1 MRRTVVIS
9 SIVIIT
15 VTLFLTFYPFPH
27 AIHIKQPVVQ
37 FIEND
42 PDSAS
47 TTTMRIDGY
56 LYKPFQRAS
65 TFKGHITFDSF
76 VSTKQDKNLAIV
88 ITEHHDGINLGNLT
102 YQSQV
107 SPFHLTNQGLIWFD
121 DDLEHINI
129 WASSAWTAKE
139 DQRHSLFIVG
149 TANYLPEALS
159 IQSDMRT
166 RFKGTFLPK

>member
-9 SIVIIT
+9 SIVSI
-15 VTLFLTFYPFPH
+15 VVLLFLRLYPFPH
-27 AIHIKQPVVQ
+27 AIHTQQSVVQ

-47 TTTMRIDGY
+47 TTTMRIDRY
-56 LYKPFQRAS
+56 LYKPFLRDS
-65 TFKGHITFDSF
+65 TFKGNISLDSF
-76 VSTKQDKNLAIV
+76 ASTKQDQTLDIV
-88 ITEHHDGINLGNLT
+88 VTEHHNGINLGNLT

-121 DDLEHINI
+121 DNFEHINI

-139 DQRHSLFIVG
+139 DKHHSLFIVG
-149 TANYLPEALS
+149 AANHLPEALS

-166 RFKGTFLPK
+166 LFKGTFVPK

>member
-1 MRRTVVIS
+1 MRRTVVVS
-9 SIVIIT
+9 SIVIVA

-42 PDSAS
+42 PASAS

-56 LYKPFQRAS
+56 LYKPFLSDS
-65 TFKGHITFDSF
+65 TFKGHISFDSF
-76 VSTKQDKNLAIV
+76 ISTKQDKMLDIV
-88 ITEHHDGINLGNLT
+88 VTERHDGINLGNLT

-107 SPFHLTNQGLIWFD
+107 SPFQLTNQGLIWFD

-129 WASSAWTAKE
+129 WASSVWTEKE
-139 DQRHSLFIVG
+139 DQHHSLFIVG
-149 TANYLPEALS
+149 AANNLKEALS
-159 IQSDMRT
+159 IQSDMRM

>member
-1 MRRTVVIS
+1 MRRTVVVP
-9 SIVIIT
+9 SIVIIA
-15 VTLFLTFYPFPH
+15 VILFLTFYPFPH
-27 AIHIKQPVVQ
+27 VIDTQQSVVQ

-47 TTTMRIDGY
+47 TTTIHIEGY
-56 LYKPFQRAS
+56 LYKPLLRAS
-65 TFKGHITFDSF
+65 TFKGHISLDSF
-76 VSTKQDKNLAIV
+76 ASTKQDKTLDIV
-88 ITEHHDGINLGNLT
+88 VTEYHDGINLGNLT

-139 DQRHSLFIVG
+139 DQHHSLFIVG
-149 TANYLPEALS
+149 TANHLSEALS
-159 IQSDMRT
+159 IQADMRT
-166 RFKGTFLPK
+166 RFKGTFVPK